1 MTVLVRMSAAGMKT
15 SNYDEAS
22 AQLTELVQKQPGFM
36 MHVSYKT
43 PDGMGVGEVWE
54 SREQYETWFNEN
66 VKPNVPFDIKQE
78 FIEVHNVIQP

>member
-1 MTVLVRMSAAGMKT
+1 MTVLVRMSAAGMET

-22 AQLTELVQKQPGFM
+22 AQLAELVKKQPGFM

-43 PDGMGVGEVWE
+43 ADGMGVGEVWE
-54 SREQYETWFNEN
+54 SREQYDKWFNEN